1 MRMIIKYVFGSI
13 ALLLFFVMI
22 DPSGVGFKSHIKKIK
37 DWANGNAQTLKFDV
51 PKGSRK
57 L

>member
-1 MRMIIKYVFGSI
+1 MRKIIKYVFGGI
-13 ALLLFFVMI
+13 TLLLFFLMI

-37 DWANGNAQTLKFDV
+37 DWANGNAQTLKFDL
-51 PKGSRK
+51 PKGCRK

>member
-1 MRMIIKYVFGSI
+1 MRMIKYVFGSI
-13 ALLLFFVMI
+13 ALLLFFVTI
-22 DPSGVGFKSHIKKIK
+22 DPSGVGFKSHIKKLK

-51 PKGSRK
+51 PKSSEK